1 MNNNDDKSLTLE
13 LSRGNEKA
21 FEIIFGKYYQ
31 SLCVFSRQFL
41 NDEELAEETVQDLFV
56 RIWEKRFSLSID
68 TSLEHYLFRAA
79 RNHCLNLLQHQKIK
93 KRYAQKI
100 LENADAEM
108 KTEEFYLEPGLKQ
121 AIEKALELLPPKR
134 KEIFRLSREEGLKYK
149 EIADQL
155 DISVKTVE
163 AQMGLALK
171 FLREQLRD
179 FSDIVNFLFF
189 LLKKNN

>member
-1 MNNNDDKSLTLE
+1 MNSKDDKSLALE
-13 LSRGNEKA
+13 LARGNKKA
-21 FEIIFGKYYQ
+21 FEIIFSKYYQ

-41 NDEELAEETVQDLFV
+41 NDDELAEETVQDIFV
-56 RIWEKRFSLSID
+56 KIWEKRFSLSIE

-79 RNHCLNLLQHQKIK
+79 RNHCFNQLQHQKIK

-100 LENADAEM
+100 LENTEIEIN
-108 KTEEFYLEPGLKQ
+108 TEEYYLEPGLKH

-171 FLREQLRD
+171 FLREQLKD
-179 FSDIVNFLFF
+179 FSDIVNFLFL
-189 LLKKNN
+189 LLKKK